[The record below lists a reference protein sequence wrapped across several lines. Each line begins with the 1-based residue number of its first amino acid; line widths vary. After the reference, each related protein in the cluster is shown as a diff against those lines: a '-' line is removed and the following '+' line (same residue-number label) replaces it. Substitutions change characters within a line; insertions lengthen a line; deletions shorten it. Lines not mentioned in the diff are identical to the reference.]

1 MSRTVVTALSCVL
14 SFGLVHP
21 VAYASEEVDEARAA
35 ALQWLSHVDA
45 GDYDSSWSDAAEL
58 FRSEVS
64 PEMWRTAATNVRS
77 PLGDLVVRTYRSARH
92 ATRLPG
98 YPQGDY
104 FVIVYISR
112 FADRPDAEETVTMM
126 NDDGQ
131 WRMVSYFVR

>member
-1 MSRTVVTALSCVL
+1 MSRTVITVLSCVL
-14 SFGLVHP
+14 SFVLVHA
-21 VAYASEEVDEARAA
+21 VAHASDEVDEARAA

-45 GDYDSSWSDAAEL
+45 SDYDSSWREAAEL

-92 ATRLPG
+92 ATSMPG
-98 YPQGDY
+98 FPQGEY

-112 FADRPDAEETVTMM
+112 FADRPDAEETVTVM

-131 WRMVSYFVR
+131 WRVVSYFVR